1 MVKKN
6 EQSNDQAVEFLRKA
20 FDAEEAGQLEEAI
33 CLLKKAAR
41 LGSNAARS
49 KLGTT
54 YDDVIK
60 PAKPERAVY
69 WYKQG
74 VKNGYSDCAW
84 NLAMHYAG
92 LGKKRGYLYWLRI
105 ANEMGDED
113 AAEEIQTREW
123 WLKRTKKIS
132 RK

>member
-1 MVKKN
+1 MKKKIQ
-6 EQSNDQAVEFLRKA
+6 QSNDLADEFLRKA
-20 FDAEEAGQLEEAI
+20 FDAEEDGQLEEAI

-54 YDDVIK
+54 YDDVVT
-60 PAKPERAVY
+60 PSQPDRAVY

-92 LGKKRGYLYWLRI
+92 LGRRRGYLYWLRI

-113 AAEEIQTREW
+113 APEELRTGEW
-123 WLKRTKKIS
+123 WSKRTKDIA